1 MAFTQDLF
9 SSRRNFTDGNTR
21 IGQTDRIWYDSYTN
35 TLRIGD
41 GNPGGKIIAGAP
53 YYNTPASTYHGSFY
67 NTTNQTVSNI
77 ALAHTVSIGNTFVS
91 NGISVNNNE
100 IVFSVAGTYEIT
112 FSIQFVNTGN
122 NEHDISVWFQKNNT
136 DIADSNSEFT
146 IDAKSGNKPG
156 KLIAVTP
163 FTTEVGATDSVRLMW
178 NSQSLDVSIATLDAR
193 TNPVIPRTPG
203 VIVSV
208 KKL

>member
-1 MAFTQDLF
+1 MGFTQDLF

-21 IGQTDRIWYDSYTN
+21 IGQTDRIWYDDHTN

-67 NTTNQTVSNI
+67 DITNQTVSNI

-91 NGISVNNNE
+91 NGVSISNNE

-112 FSIQFVNTGN
+112 FSIQFVNVGN
-122 NEHDISVWFQKNNT
+122 NEQDISVWFRHNNE
-136 DIADSNSEFT
+136 DIPNSNSEFT

-163 FTTEVGATDSVRLMW
+163 FTTEVNAMDRVQLMW
-178 NSQSLDVSIATLDAR
+178 NSQTLDVSVATLDAR
-193 TNPVIPRTPG
+193 TNPTIPRTPG
-203 VIVSV
+203 VIISV